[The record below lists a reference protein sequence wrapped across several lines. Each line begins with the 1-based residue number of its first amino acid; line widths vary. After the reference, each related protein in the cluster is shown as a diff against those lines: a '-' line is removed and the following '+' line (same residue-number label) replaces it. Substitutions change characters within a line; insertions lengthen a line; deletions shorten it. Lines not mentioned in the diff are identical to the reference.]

1 MGTPF
6 PLRKLQAGLT
16 RSPAIPGVMA
26 LAADRLRVTPKD
38 SGMGGTRSR
47 RVRNAPVSAFP
58 TLRLSRAFSVQ
69 EQLQVPPGAETLGVE
84 EEGASGSRTF
94 HGAAGGE
101 QGTWPFQG
109 TPEGEL

>member
-47 RVRNAPVSAFP
+47 GRERRVRNAPVAAFP
-58 TLRLSRAFSVQ
+58 TR
-69 EQLQVPPGAETLGVE
+69 G
-84 EEGASGSRTF
+84 
-94 HGAAGGE
+94 
-101 QGTWPFQG
+101 
-109 TPEGEL
+109 